1 MTTLLATLQ
10 TIALLC
16 STAGKNPGYA
26 LSVSYSCQKYYVEC
40 HFDKGKELTTCI
52 KEKK

>member
-16 STAGKNPGYA
+16 STAGNVFVA
-26 LSVSYSCQKYYVEC
+26 NVCQKYYVEC

>member
-16 STAGKNPGYA
+16 STAGKYPDSTLN
-26 LSVSYSCQKYYVEC
+26 VMNRCQKYYVEC
-40 HFDKGKELTTCI
+40 HLDKGKELTTCI

>member
-16 STAGKNPGYA
+16 ANYNYPA
-26 LSVSYSCQKYYVEC
+26 SCQRQFVEC